1 MSCQYAHTAGMPPS
15 DMYPRAGRAATRL
28 LYASHQLHPSH
39 QLYPLHPLQ
48 TGQRLLV
55 LHADSLVDGELTGYT
70 ATGRPLVRIGTGEVI
85 EVDLNHCNHCV
96 QRFKSVVQYRE
107 AAEDYRAHVQRS
119 SAFVE
124 DAITGRSLRVRDPEP
139 AAPHRLWQT
148 TVTAPLPCRT
158 RHRRLR

>member
-1 MSCQYAHTAGMPPS
+1 MTNVTDVHLRRSTQVSNRCNGCNERNGPEAGN
-15 DMYPRAGRAATRL
+15 
-28 LYASHQLHPSH
+28 
-39 QLYPLHPLQ
+39 
-48 TGQRLLV
+48 
-55 LHADSLVDGELTGYT
+55 
-70 ATGRPLVRIGTGEVI
+70 GRPLVRIGTGEVI

-119 SAFVE
+119 SALVE

-139 AAPHRLWQT
+139 AAPHLLWQT

>member
-48 TGQRLLV
+48 TRQRLLV

-70 ATGRPLVRIGTGEVI
+70 ATGRPLVRIGTGEDGRNGRNGYDERNGRPLAQI
-85 EVDLNHCNHCV
+85 D
-96 QRFKSVVQYRE
+96 
-107 AAEDYRAHVQRS
+107 
-119 SAFVE
+119 
-124 DAITGRSLRVRDPEP
+124 TGE
-139 AAPHRLWQT
+139 
-148 TVTAPLPCRT
+148 
-158 RHRRLR
+158 